1 VGIQRARRY
10 WEYCTYFGALPVSL
24 SDYIA
29 SVHAQSVR
37 KQNPRL
43 REIQR
48 VLDDLSVPQEMITRL
63 AQAVNSGLGLFLFG
77 APGNGKTLIACRL
90 AVTVHGAGK
99 ETGVVFEGASFL
111 AKRTSPKPFQ
121 AVNACWLS
129 GSYRCSL
136 SCPQRNSPSVA
147 RDIPLQMTNRLGGII
162 ILASR

>member
-1 VGIQRARRY
+1 LEVGLY
-10 WEYCTYFGALPVSL
+10 HE
-24 SDYIA
+24 
-29 SVHAQSVR
+29 
-37 KQNPRL
+37 K
-43 REIQR
+43 
-48 VLDDLSVPQEMITRL
+48 
-63 AQAVNSGLGLFLFG
+63 
-77 APGNGKTLIACRL
+77 
-90 AVTVHGAGK
+90 VTVHGAGK